1 LPLLISSEIK
11 EITVDNSTVTNRRTR
26 RPHRVAAALA
36 VGLITVVL
44 GSIDTA
50 SAQPTDSPEVRHVRA
65 SDALQVSGGAGG
77 RATYR

>member
-1 LPLLISSEIK
+1 M
-11 EITVDNSTVTNRRTR
+11 DNSTVTNRRTR

-50 SAQPTDSPEVRHVRA
+50 SAQPTDSPEGRSVRA
-65 SDALQVSGGAGG
+65 PEALQVSGGAAG
-77 RATYR
+77 RLTYR